1 MDHLFIA
8 LVLCSA
14 LLHAVWNAF
23 LHVSEDRLAQ
33 LGTMSL
39 PYLAFGIAGAW
50 LLPTPERAAWPY
62 VAASAALEVAYC
74 FTLARAYRS
83 GEFGQIYPIARG
95 LSPLLVSVLAF
106 AALHERPTP
115 FGFAGI
121 VLGSVCR
128 WNAHANA
135 RNRSQGKER
144 GAPFGR
150 AKQATSDAAMRAIS
164 GIPVEWIF
172 NLGLPRERPLA
183 MLCSLRI
190 RPVFAASHA
199 SRAAVL
205 VATHARSICK
215 QTLVSFGIMSLALRR
230 GLKFSGESVP
240 YALLTGVFIAAYS
253 ICDGIGAR
261 VAGSA
266 LGYVAWVY
274 LLWSVPQILLVCA
287 VRGGPRSVFGSR
299 DAVRHGVV
307 AGTISL
313 VAYGIVVLA
322 YRHLPVATVSALRE
336 TSSIFAVAIGWFAM
350 RERPGPQRLVAC
362 ALVVAGAALIRL

>member
-50 LLPTPERAAWPY
+50 LLPAPERAAWPY

-121 VLGSVCR
+121 VL
-128 WNAHANA
+128 
-135 RNRSQGKER
+135 
-144 GAPFGR
+144 
-150 AKQATSDAAMRAIS
+150 
-164 GIPVEWIF
+164 
-172 NLGLPRERPLA
+172 
-183 MLCSLRI
+183 
-190 RPVFAASHA
+190 
-199 SRAAVL
+199 
-205 VATHARSICK
+205 
-215 QTLVSFGIMSLALRR
+215 VSFGIMSLALRR
-230 GLKFSGESVP
+230 GFRFSGESVP

-274 LLWSVPQILLVCA
+274 LLWSVPQIVLVCA
-287 VRGGPRSVFGSR
+287 VRGGPRGVFGSR
-299 DAVRHGVV
+299 DAVRQGIV

>member
-50 LLPTPERAAWPY
+50 LLPAPERAAWPY

-121 VLGSVCR
+121 VL
-128 WNAHANA
+128 
-135 RNRSQGKER
+135 
-144 GAPFGR
+144 
-150 AKQATSDAAMRAIS
+150 
-164 GIPVEWIF
+164 
-172 NLGLPRERPLA
+172 
-183 MLCSLRI
+183 
-190 RPVFAASHA
+190 
-199 SRAAVL
+199 
-205 VATHARSICK
+205 
-215 QTLVSFGIMSLALRR
+215 VSFGIMSLALRR
-230 GLKFSGESVP
+230 GFRFSGESVP

-287 VRGGPRSVFGSR
+287 VRGGPRGVFGSR
-299 DAVRHGVV
+299 DAVRQGIV

>member
-1 MDHLFIA
+1 MDRLFIA

-50 LLPTPERAAWPY
+50 LLPAPERAAWPY

-121 VLGSVCR
+121 V
-128 WNAHANA
+128 
-135 RNRSQGKER
+135 
-144 GAPFGR
+144 F
-150 AKQATSDAAMRAIS
+150 
-164 GIPVEWIF
+164 
-172 NLGLPRERPLA
+172 
-183 MLCSLRI
+183 
-190 RPVFAASHA
+190 
-199 SRAAVL
+199 
-205 VATHARSICK
+205 
-215 QTLVSFGIMSLALRR
+215 VSFGIMSLALRR

-287 VRGGPRSVFGSR
+287 VRGGPRGVFGSR
-299 DAVRHGVV
+299 DAVRQGVV

-350 RERPGPQRLVAC
+350 RERPGAHRLVAC

>member
-50 LLPTPERAAWPY
+50 LLPAPERAAWPY
-62 VAASAALEVAYC
+62 VGASAALEVAYC

-121 VLGSVCR
+121 VL
-128 WNAHANA
+128 
-135 RNRSQGKER
+135 
-144 GAPFGR
+144 
-150 AKQATSDAAMRAIS
+150 
-164 GIPVEWIF
+164 
-172 NLGLPRERPLA
+172 
-183 MLCSLRI
+183 
-190 RPVFAASHA
+190 
-199 SRAAVL
+199 
-205 VATHARSICK
+205 
-215 QTLVSFGIMSLALRR
+215 VSFGIMSLALRR
-230 GLKFSGESVP
+230 GFRFSGESVP

-287 VRGGPRSVFGSR
+287 VRGGPRGVFGSR
-299 DAVRHGVV
+299 DAVRQGVV

-350 RERPGPQRLVAC
+350 RERPGAQRLVAC